1 MKRRLFT
8 MLSALSLLLCAA
20 VVVLWSQEWLPLPL
34 WVAAPICFFLAG
46 CLLMKLSW
54 REARPELM
62 TRIKLCPSCGYDLR
76 ATPGRC
82 PECGTGA
89 ATSTF

>member
-1 MKRRLFT
+1 

-34 WVAAPICFFLAG
+34 WVAARICFFLAG
-46 CLLMKLSW
+46 FLLMKLSW

-62 TRIKLCPSCGYDLR
+62 TRIKLCPSWRDAGQV
-76 ATPGRC
+76 PGV
-82 PECGTGA
+82 PGA
-89 ATSTF
+89 GLLM